1 MIHMEEYR
9 SRIEAAVQVLVAIP
23 AHNEDRYIGSV
34 VLKLRA
40 AGYQVLVVDDGSTD
54 RTVDIAAAAGAL
66 IVQHIDNQG
75 KAAAV
80 RSAFEKARQLHV
92 DALVLL
98 DGDSQ
103 HDPFEV
109 EQVVAPV
116 LAGRADMVVGSRFAG
131 VESRIPRWRR
141 VGQHTLTLATNLGSG
156 VPVSDSQSGFRA
168 FSRKA
173 VEGIRLKHVGFSV
186 ESEMQFEAKALSLAV
201 EEVPITVNYQIA
213 VKRNPV

>member
-98 DGDSQ
+98 DGDSTKSSSCWAY
-103 HDPFEV
+103 P
-109 EQVVAPV
+109 P
-116 LAGRADMVVGSRFAG
+116 
-131 VESRIPRWRR
+131 
-141 VGQHTLTLATNLGSG
+141 
-156 VPVSDSQSGFRA
+156 
-168 FSRKA
+168 KA
-173 VEGIRLKHVGFSV
+173 QLDE
-186 ESEMQFEAKALSLAV
+186 
-201 EEVPITVNYQIA
+201 
-213 VKRNPV
+213 